1 MISEESGVDIIST
14 PTYIEKTDTTV
25 TFILSFLIFFFVAT
39 NLLLFPLLALLFNVF
54 F

>member
-25 TFILSFLIFFFVAT
+25 TFILSFLIFFFCCNQFIIISLTGFIV
-39 NLLLFPLLALLFNVF
+39 
-54 F
+54 